1 MKSKKTKKPTK
12 PKKKLSKVRMIS
24 KTKYKQLLSK
34 KKLSTQEKQQLNHA
48 LFINYCKC
56 IKKLKFSRKLSKG
69 SEYPICMN
77 SIYVRRKR
85 KPPKGVTIKCKRY
98 KK

>member
-12 PKKKLSKVRMIS
+12 PKKKLSKVQMIS
-24 KTKYKQLLSK
+24 KKKYKQLLSK

-77 SIYVRRKR
+77 SIYVIRKR
-85 KPPKGVTIKCKRY
+85 KPPKNVTKKCKRY